1 LLLTI
6 VAVIGGL
13 MMLGL
18 RRPHVAPS
26 VPSAPIASTGTGT
39 PSRTASTA
47 RTPEPSATPI
57 APVVFPAETLV
68 GAGTRQRETKCR
80 VVLTDRLISV
90 EADHSR
96 RPLHELSYNQVQ
108 SISYSHAFDPLE
120 ATPHGARRVA
130 HAPRGALNALGIL
143 VARDWVTL

>member
-1 LLLTI
+1 
-6 VAVIGGL
+6 
-13 MMLGL
+13 
-18 RRPHVAPS
+18 
-26 VPSAPIASTGTGT
+26 
-39 PSRTASTA
+39 
-47 RTPEPSATPI
+47 
-57 APVVFPAETLV
+57 VFPAETLV

-108 SISYSHAFDPLE
+108 SISYSHGFDPLE

-130 HAPRGALNALGIL
+130 HAPRGGLTALGIL
-143 VARDWVTL
+143 VARDWVTLRVTNARAGFVVLRFDDQAEARRAVTALEKRTGRSAKPAVRRRQ